1 MAAVPSLTVL
11 VYTKD
16 SQPVAHCLEMDFVTT
31 GRSRD
36 RAVADLFDTIRDQ
49 VQAAVA
55 DDALRRLF
63 RPAPQQY
70 WARLAD
76 ADRVGGDQILLSE
89 APAAALH
96 TGTIDVTQF
105 ACAD

>member
-1 MAAVPSLTVL
+1 
-11 VYTKD
+11 
-16 SQPVAHCLEMDFVTT
+16 MDFLTT

-36 RAVADLFDTIRDQ
+36 RVVADLFDTIRDQ

-55 DDALRRLF
+55 KNALRRLL
-63 RPAPQQY
+63 RPAPPQF
-70 WARLAD
+70 WERLAD
-76 ADRVGGDQILLSE
+76 ADLVGGLQIPLPE

-96 TGTIDVTQF
+96 AVEIDVKQF

>member
-1 MAAVPSLTVL
+1 MAAAPSLTVL

-16 SQPVAHCLEMDFVTT
+16 SQQVAHCLEMNFVTT

-36 RAVADLFDTIRDQ
+36 LAIADLFDTIRDQ

-55 DDALRRLF
+55 ADALRRLF

-76 ADRVGGDQILLSE
+76 ADRVGGD
-89 APAAALH
+89 
-96 TGTIDVTQF
+96 
-105 ACAD
+105 

>member
-31 GRSRD
+31 GRSRE
-36 RAVADLFDTIRDQ
+36 RVVADLFDTIRDQ

-55 DDALRRLF
+55 KNALRQLL

-70 WARLAD
+70 WARLAE
-76 ADRVGGDQILLSE
+76 AELIGGVQIPLPE
-89 APAAALH
+89 APAAVLH
-96 TGTIDVTQF
+96 TGEIDVKQF